1 MLYSAF
7 YHMKHVSLFYV
18 LCLVVNLPSVH
29 LNYFAMMPHPFKVI
43 LCHTCNLSLFR
54 VCCVATSS
62 PRCSPG
68 SLLHALFAPPLR
80 QGLPAAAGPYVSRFC
95 DLARSDGKTIS
106 LASDTQE
113 NFRHFHVEIA
123 FL

>member
-43 LCHTCNLSLFR
+43 LFHTCNLSLFR

-62 PRCSPG
+62 PWCSPG

-80 QGLPAAAGPYVSRFC
+80 QGLPAAAGTKC
-95 DLARSDGKTIS
+95 DPRQQTLGSES
-106 LASDTQE
+106 NNLFS
-113 NFRHFHVEIA
+113 HVG
-123 FL
+123 FFSYTLGSG